1 MQNIKG
7 AIFDMD
13 GTLLDS
19 MPVWKRLTQNYL
31 KQFDLHI
38 TDQDFAACEGF
49 SQPQVADYF
58 LTRHPELPLTREQ
71 MLDGMDE
78 LITSRYETIAK
89 PKPGVIEFLERM
101 RRKGVKMAIA
111 TLTARRHA
119 EKALLDRGMMQYFS
133 FMLTIEDVGVP
144 KYEPD
149 IYLEAARRLGLA
161 PAECMVFE
169 DAPYAA
175 SLRTGQAFSCAAWRR
190 RPTPTGKPS
199 FEASATSL
207 SSARSTSL
215 TESCRERRKK
225 AAVWTKTRFCRN
237 AAKTLALCRIMSY
250 TIHKKK

>member
-58 LTRHPELPLTREQ
+58 LARHPELPLTREQ

-111 TLTARRHA
+111 TLTARR
-119 EKALLDRGMMQYFS
+119 
-133 FMLTIEDVGVP
+133 
-144 KYEPD
+144 
-149 IYLEAARRLGLA
+149 LGLA

-169 DAPYAA
+169 DAPYAGVTA
-175 SLRTGQAFSCAAWRR
+175 
-190 RPTPTGKPS
+190 
-199 FEASATSL
+199 
-207 SSARSTSL
+207 
-215 TESCRERRKK
+215 KK
-225 AAVWTKTRFCRN
+225 AGF
-237 AAKTLALCRIMSY
+237 ALCGMAEPAYAEGEDTLRQVSDVFFE
-250 TIHKKK
+250 HSFAELADKL

>member
-58 LTRHPELPLTREQ
+58 LARHPELPLTREQ

-119 EKALLDRGMMQYFS
+119 EKALLDRGMMQYFE

-149 IYLEAARRLGLA
+149 ICLEAARPRPCPGGVHGVRGRAL
-161 PAECMVFE
+161 
-169 DAPYAA
+169 
-175 SLRTGQAFSCAAWRR
+175 RR
-190 RPTPTGKPS
+190 RHRAQGRLS
-199 FEASATSL
+199 AVRHGGVGLRRRGSRASK
-207 SSARSTSL
+207 RQ
-215 TESCRERRKK
+215 RH
-225 AAVWTKTRFCRN
+225 
-237 AAKTLALCRIMSY
+237 LCRALVRRA
-250 TIHKKK
+250 